1 MLSNLANCYKTAVC
15 FYLCV
20 HARIYEASVASK
32 LQGDVSHFG
41 CPKFIFTILI
51 ILLSAHV
58 SFSDRRLFCRQSVN
72 FFLHFRLQGTNFN
85 QTGAKCP
92 WLKSLFR

>member
-58 SFSDRRLFCRQSVN
+58 SFSDRSLFCRQSVN
-72 FFLHFRLQGTNFN
+72 FFFYTFD
-85 QTGAKCP
+85 
-92 WLKSLFR
+92 F